1 MDSNPLYFWGS
12 TLLKHINYLYSKIV
26 NTYWVPEPWFLTGF
40 FLDLFFPGVASQSG
54 TLSFLFPVPV
64 LLLLTQPV
72 KTSPLKSLTPLPPV
86 WNTLFQ
92 RFIFTACAW
101 VFAFTF
107 QSLAFIGLSES
118 VFWKVP
124 CWSLISL
131 SCMQKMLLWG
141 DLFL

>member
-1 MDSNPLYFWGS
+1 MIFNWL
-12 TLLKHINYLYSKIV
+12 
-26 NTYWVPEPWFLTGF
+26 FLRP
-40 FLDLFFPGVASQSG
+40 FFPGVAFQSG

-72 KTSPLKSLTPLPPV
+72 KTSPLKSPTPLPPV

-92 RFIFTACAW
+92 RFIFTACAG

-118 VFWKVP
+118 VF
-124 CWSLISL
+124 
-131 SCMQKMLLWG
+131 
-141 DLFL
+141 